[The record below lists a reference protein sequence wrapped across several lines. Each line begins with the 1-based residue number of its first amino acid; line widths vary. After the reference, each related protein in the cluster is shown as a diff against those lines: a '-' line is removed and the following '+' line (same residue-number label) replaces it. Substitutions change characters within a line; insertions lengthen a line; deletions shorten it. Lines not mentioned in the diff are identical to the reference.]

1 MILYSAGTL
10 RWYDRLDL
18 QHHRKPYAYGSVV
31 HAVTGPSQIPTFQL
45 CLASAFGTVTVF
57 KIVSKGSGTE
67 YDVLSAAVMAG
78 LELRTQTGF
87 KALIYPETVTLP
99 GTPIP
104 IGHYYAVVSDGTT
117 TLYSEVWGMRTD
129 TDTLT
134 MLEYCHSG
142 QFSLPGGIA
151 YIDYRYGFKMRA
163 YFDEAVG
170 KPQYQYENVV
180 SRRNGFDQPLKQVSW
195 KQHVFV
201 LDLVEETVDWLH
213 RVPQHDAVTI
223 RADRGIVYEC
233 DSFEM
238 LEPDWET
245 GGDICHVE
253 CVFRTDTVVVVSGRA
268 LTGAGCELSP
278 GDCFNVEIECVT
290 RILEGG
296 AEYVS
301 EAYTDAVGDVVNFA
315 DGDRILIE
323 DSGTGI
329 VNVHQFDADGTPTH
343 YPLVAIAGGEIAYD
357 LEHDT
362 YYEALADLSGY
373 RTTEITGV
381 TGLVLEG
388 SAMEPAVITVEGRDF
403 LGEVFVLTNAAAS
416 ELNDDGELGFG
427 YVDVVREVRLLAGNG
442 RCPVFA
448 TTDWIELDPFEV
460 LLDLDIEQYQD
471 AAAAEADGAEP
482 GDYFVLTL
490 GNSYGY
496 PVGTLVRLPPR
507 EVGGVFTTYAAG
519 AARVGTDWFFAMS
532 GNNGYGHP
540 EGVVSMVV
548 DTVPTY
554 ATPAL
559 ASAGGV
565 AANAFYAYDGTSLG
579 IDGVLIRKLVMGPA
593 E

>member
-10 RWYDRLDL
+10 RWYESLDL
-18 QHHRKPYAYGSVV
+18 QHHRKPYAYDGVV
-31 HAVTGPSQIPTFQL
+31 PAVTGPSQIPTFQL

-57 KIVSKGSGTE
+57 KIVSKASGTE
-67 YDVLSAAVMAG
+67 YNVLSAAVMAG

-99 GTPIP
+99 GAPIP

-142 QFSLPGGIA
+142 NFSLPGGVA

-201 LDLVEETVDWLH
+201 LDLVEETIDWLH

-223 RADRGIVYEC
+223 RADRGILYTC

-238 LEPDWET
+238 LEPDWES
-245 GGDICHVE
+245 GGDIAHVE

-290 RILEGG
+290 RILEGD
-296 AEYVS
+296 AEYIS
-301 EAYTDAVGDVVNFA
+301 ESYTNAVGAVVAFA

-343 YPLVAIAGGEIAYD
+343 YPIVDIAGGEIAYD

-362 YYEALADLSGY
+362 YYQALADLTGY

-381 TGLVLEG
+381 TGLTLEG

-403 LGEVFVLTNAAAS
+403 LSEVFTLTNATAA
-416 ELNDDGELGFG
+416 ELNDDGELEFD
-427 YVDVVREVRLLAGNG
+427 YVDFVREIRLLAGNG

-448 TTDWIELDPFEV
+448 ATDWVALDPFEV
-460 LLDLDIEQYQD
+460 I
-471 AAAAEADGAEP
+471 AAVEIGAYAGPAEAVADGAEP
-482 GDYFVLTL
+482 GEHFTLTV
-490 GNSYGY
+490 GNNYGY

-507 EVGGVFTTYAAG
+507 DVGGTFTTYGEG
-519 AARVGTDWFFAMS
+519 AARVGTDWPFAMS

-548 DTVPTY
+548 ASIPTY

-559 ASAGGV
+559 AGAGGV
-565 AANAFYAYDGTSLG
+565 GANEFYAYDGTSLG
-579 IDGVLIRKLVMGPA
+579 IDGVIIRKLVMGAP